1 MGTQCIPSTGTNAS
15 GEAAPATHTARGS
28 TGSSSR
34 TKSRGIA
41 ETRGAMDNEVAET
54 PEAKPGSQ
62 AVLMSEVRYG
72 IVFGEMN
79 EVFNTRANSLLV
91 FITSLA
97 TALAAGG
104 FVSLL
109 SKALDHETV
118 LLWAIGAAIFGALSA
133 AAKVAFKF
141 KERAEQ
147 FRVAKK
153 AFQDLIRRR
162 LSCFGSIQ
170 QGLRRIGLSRAS
182 SGHARLCGVHRSESE
197 LSPPSPL
204 RRTVRRNAEPLRQGP
219 ALARHLTDSLSSSKS
234 RPLQPQGPFYLVK
247 ARATPALQWRTL
259 SEGFLSPLDLFE

>member
-153 AFQDLIRRR
+153 AFQDLEGRGWSMNQNT
-162 LSCFGSIQ
+162 LTKELAK
-170 QGLRRIGLSRAS
+170 LRSNAP
-182 SGHARLCGVHRSESE
+182 SGG
-197 LSPPSPL
+197 
-204 RRTVRRNAEPLRQGP
+204 
-219 ALARHLTDSLSSSKS
+219 
-234 RPLQPQGPFYLVK
+234 
-247 ARATPALQWRTL
+247 
-259 SEGFLSPLDLFE
+259 GFLASAAFNKACAELGYPERHRDMPAYVEFIAARVS